1 MTFGAHISGGGSLAG
16 TFEKAKNMGAECI
29 AMFATPPSNWNKANR
44 SEEDMAAFKQGLT
57 DAKIGPNFFHAIYLL
72 NFGSDNPELVNK
84 SIDSLTYYL
93 TVAPKMGMQGAVFH
107 TGSHKGLGFE
117 AVKKQVSDA
126 FNQILDNSPE
136 ESFLVI
142 ENNAG
147 QGNLISRDA
156 TEIAALIDGVKQKD
170 RVKVCID
177 TCHAFANGIDWRV
190 DGVVDSFVAEYDR
203 LVGWDRIVAIH
214 TNDSKFEVGMNK
226 DRHENIGEG
235 FIGEKGFRNI
245 LQNKHFQ
252 EKPFIL
258 EVPGFDDNGPDI
270 KNLERLRQYSK

>member
-1 MTFGAHISGGGSLAG
+1 
-16 TFEKAKNMGAECI
+16 
-29 AMFATPPSNWNKANR
+29 
-44 SEEDMAAFKQGLT
+44 
-57 DAKIGPNFFHAIYLL
+57 L
-72 NFGSDNPELVNK
+72 NFGSDNPELVRK

-93 TVAPKMGMQGAVFH
+93 TIAPKMGMQGAVFH
-107 TGSHKGLGFE
+107 TGSHKGVGFE
-117 AVKKQVSDA
+117 AVKAQVSDA
-126 FNQILDNSPE
+126 FNQILDNTPE
-136 ESFLVI
+136 DSYLII

-177 TCHAFANGIDWRV
+177 TCHAFANGVDWRV
-190 DGVVDSFVAEYDR
+190 DRVVDDFVAEYDR
-203 LVGWDRIVAIH
+203 LVGWDRVVAIH
-214 TNDSKFEVGMNK
+214 TNDSKFEVGLNK

-245 LQNKHFQ
+245 LSNKHFQ

-258 EVPGFDDNGPDI
+258 EVPGFDDKGPDM
-270 KNLERLRQYSK
+270 KNLERLREYSK